1 MDYTYMLRKI
11 LNMTSKEDKFA
22 IIVDDIERRI
32 MVQALVDLKDK
43 QKAEGKS
50 FDFLDGMILKVCDA
64 PQAKSKALRQ
74 YESR

>member
-1 MDYTYMLRKI
+1 MLRKI

-43 QKAEGKS
+43 QIS
-50 FDFLDGMILKVCDA
+50 
-64 PQAKSKALRQ
+64 
-74 YESR
+74 